1 MIPHLP
7 PRAHGM
13 IEGMVHQGKFR
24 SVPRRRWTMC
34 RPSNTNKHPSP
45 LKLQSGLLL
54 PPSSGLLWAGL
65 PPPLTAGSSVLT
77 RVHHFIILT
86 WGVCGTYE
94 IRL

>member
-1 MIPHLP
+1 
-7 PRAHGM
+7 
-13 IEGMVHQGKFR
+13 
-24 SVPRRRWTMC
+24 MC

-77 RVHHFIILT
+77 RVHHFIILM
-86 WGVCGTYE
+86 
-94 IRL
+94 

>member
-1 MIPHLP
+1 
-7 PRAHGM
+7 
-13 IEGMVHQGKFR
+13 
-24 SVPRRRWTMC
+24 MC
-34 RPSNTNKHPSP
+34 RPSNTNKHLSP